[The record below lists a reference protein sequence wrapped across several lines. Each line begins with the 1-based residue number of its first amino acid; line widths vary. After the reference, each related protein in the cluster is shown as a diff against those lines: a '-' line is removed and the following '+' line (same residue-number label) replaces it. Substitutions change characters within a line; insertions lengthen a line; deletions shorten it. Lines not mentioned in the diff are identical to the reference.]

1 MAERNL
7 PLQSMAE
14 KSSALMEETTTIRLE
29 TSLDHCIVMR
39 FVQRTKSN
47 MNASSIKVKR
57 RFLPFLPGCTSDLWW
72 PRARGRSTLA
82 NEGTMPSR
90 PGSPGAETRDLTNGT
105 YTFPASA
112 SFALGRLLAGLVRGV
127 RALRTDPPNESGCSS
142 SIRRGLS
149 TAGEAAPQTD
159 KACTVSLPG
168 ASLPG
173 ALYPSQ
179 PRPFTHEATFGN
191 LAQQAARSARGA
203 VREDRRGSRHPGG
216 GNP

>member
-1 MAERNL
+1 
-7 PLQSMAE
+7 MAE

-127 RALRTDPPNESGCSS
+127 RALRTDSRTSPAALPPSDAGCRRLARLRHRPTRHARYPFPTRASRAP
-142 SIRRGLS
+142 SIRRSLVLLRTNPLSETWLNRPHGLR
-149 TAGEAAPQTD
+149 AAPFEKTD
-159 KACTVSLPG
+159 A
-168 ASLPG
+168 
-173 ALYPSQ
+173 
-179 PRPFTHEATFGN
+179 
-191 LAQQAARSARGA
+191 AQD
-203 VREDRRGSRHPGG
+203 VPG